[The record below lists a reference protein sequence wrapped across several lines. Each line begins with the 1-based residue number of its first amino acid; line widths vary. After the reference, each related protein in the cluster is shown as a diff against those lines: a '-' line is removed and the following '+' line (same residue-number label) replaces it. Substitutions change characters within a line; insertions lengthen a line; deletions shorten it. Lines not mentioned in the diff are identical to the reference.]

1 MNNSARVYVDDVEV
15 RRLLTAMPESI
26 RRNVQRRA
34 GNEIM
39 PRWARRLGNEWLTA
53 SYKRN
58 GGKQKHRR
66 AIWAATKSRV
76 RPRGQGETAR
86 MVMNVHVKYGRK
98 GGTLASGNQRVYH
111 LLEYGHRNVAAGS
124 FTEGKHVSRDWAR
137 LSIGKIVK
145 EISAEVLIQAKNAM
159 TGKGVNRVRRKGT

>member
-145 EISAEVLIQAKNAM
+145 EISAEVLIQAKKAM